1 MCCVYVVI
9 CLQILQICRQA
20 AVDSMSKWL
29 SLFRAVV
36 IKPLPN
42 QVVEEV
48 PAEAEG
54 PAIEQEEEVSM
65 PKAPRTRYK
74 QKMRILP
81 LEPKVPRPVPW
92 HAWGRY
98 PPQMRY
104 NCDQVPFNLNNS
116 GRKTYI
122 KAQSDVAVISGQPG
136 SEKRFGT
143 LQVCLHAGKSSQP
156 PLTIIFRYGSPTVAG
171 F

>member
-1 MCCVYVVI
+1 
-9 CLQILQICRQA
+9 
-20 AVDSMSKWL
+20 MSKWR

-54 PAIEQEEEVSM
+54 PAMEQEEEVSM
-65 PKAPRTRYK
+65 PKAPRTRYT
-74 QKMRILP
+74 KMHILP
-81 LEPKVPRPVPW
+81 REPKVQRPVPW

-98 PPQMRY
+98 PPHMRY
-104 NCDQVPFNLNNS
+104 NCDQVPFNLDNS

-143 LQVCLHAGKSSQP
+143 LKCACMQESHRSLP
-156 PLTIIFRYGSPTVAG
+156 
-171 F
+171 